1 MQSPAISDRLRL
13 FKEKKGLTAQAM
25 ADATGISR
33 RTLESY
39 MRRENPPL
47 PGLETLGQLAKG
59 LGVSLDWLVLGDDTS
74 VVRDILT
81 ARVCAEHGALP
92 VIRDLLSKS
101 KHDQAL
107 LVPEVVAREVGA
119 EAARNAVLL
128 VEELMTTGQLVLL
141 TKHLEALTITSLS
154 VKRDALKEQLE
165 TLKAELASKPA

>member
-1 MQSPAISDRLRL
+1 MHVTSISDRLRL
-13 FKEKKGLTAQAM
+13 LKEKKGITAQTM

-59 LGVSLDWLVLGDDTS
+59 LGVSLDWLVLGDDTA

-101 KHDQAL
+101 KQDQAL

-119 EAARNAVLL
+119 EAARNALL
-128 VEELMTTGQLVLL
+128 LAEELMTTGQLLLL
-141 TKHLEALTITSLS
+141 TKNLEALTMSSLS
-154 VKRDALKEQLE
+154 AKRDAMKEELE
-165 TLKAELASKPA
+165 TLKAELASNRS